1 MDSVSCSI
9 TVIWQRCCDL
19 LQKKLNPSVF
29 SMWFGPD
36 SATPLSLDEREFVLG
51 LPPNSFIAWAENYRP
66 IVAEALQEVT
76 GRAIAVRFRE
86 SEELRPKRVEEPA
99 AAKPVEAAPCAKAVS
114 EPALLQRLNR
124 SYSFESFVVGANNRF
139 AFNACEAAAQH
150 PGGSYNPLFLHGA
163 SGLGKTHL
171 LQSIA
176 REVLAHNPKAV
187 VEYLTSE
194 QFGNLFI
201 ESVTSHGKE
210 AMAKFRQ
217 RFRNVDVLLLD
228 DVQFFSGKTAMQEEF
243 FHTFNTL
250 YEEHRQIVLTSDRMP
265 QELSGL
271 EDRLVSRFSG
281 GLTVDI
287 TPPDLDMRVAILQSK
302 QSGQELQFSEE
313 VLRYLASRIK
323 SNVRNLESSLL
334 TLRVYLAMPPVV
346 DPRNVTRAQ
355 IDKIL
360 GSRFET
366 EAAEQLTVARILE
379 FVAHYFDVRI
389 QDLKGKSRLKEL
401 TVPRQ
406 IAMFLARQLTD
417 KSLPAIAESFN
428 KSHPTVLHSIDIIR
442 SRMEK
447 SEEFRQEVASI
458 QHQLQE

>member
-9 TVIWQRCCDL
+9 TSIWQRCCDL

-29 SMWFGPD
+29 SMWFGPG
-36 SATPLSLDEREFVLG
+36 SAAPLSIDDHEFVLG
-51 LPPNSFIAWAENYRP
+51 FAPGSWVEWADNYRP
-66 IVAEALQEVT
+66 LVAETLQEVT
-76 GRAIAVRFRE
+76 GRVFHVRFCE
-86 SEELRPKRVEEPA
+86 TEALRPKRAEAPA
-99 AAKPVEAAPCAKAVS
+99 KKTEASPRIAKSS
-114 EPALLQRLNR
+114 EPSLLQRLNR

-150 PGGSYNPLFLHGA
+150 PGTSYNPLFLHGA

-176 REVLAHNPKAV
+176 REVLSHNPKAV

-201 ESVTSHGKE
+201 ESVTARDKE
-210 AMAKFRQ
+210 PMAKFRQ
-217 RFRNVDVLLLD
+217 RFRHVDVLLLD

-271 EDRLVSRFSG
+271 EERLVSRFTG

-287 TPPDLDMRVAILQSK
+287 TPPDLDMRVAILKSK
-302 QSGQELQFSEE
+302 QSAQEMQFPEE
-313 VLRYLASRIK
+313 VLRYLATRIK

-334 TLRVYLAMPPVV
+334 TLRVFLAMPPVV

-360 GSRFET
+360 GSKFET

-442 SRMEK
+442 SKMEK

-458 QHQLQE
+458 QHQLQA